1 MTRSLYVLASCA
13 LAVPCL
19 AAIAE
24 APKATH
30 VVTLLRTG
38 ASWDGTALRYPAGKA
53 EVTGMTVEIAP
64 GKQTGWHLHH
74 APSFGYL
81 VSGTLD
87 VHLKDGRVKHM
98 TAGDTI
104 VEVVGTLHN
113 GINTGTTTAKIVV
126 FYAGVQGQT
135 LTWSP
140 DGAPPM

>member
-1 MTRSLYVLASCA
+1 MTRFLFALVACA
-13 LAVPCL
+13 LAVPSL
-19 AAIAE
+19 AVLVGS
-24 APKATH
+24 PKATQA
-30 VVTLLRTG
+30 VTLLKAS
-38 ASWDGTALRYPAGKA
+38 ASWDGTALRYPTGTA
-53 EVTGMTVEIAP
+53 EVTAMTVEIGP
-64 GKQTGWHLHH
+64 GRQTGWHLHH

-87 VHLKDGRVKHM
+87 VHLKDGRIKRM

-104 VEVVGTLHN
+104 AEVVGTLHN
-113 GINTGTTTAKIVV
+113 GINSGATPAKIVV